1 MDAQHPVQNL
11 LDLVDFVFWA
21 LSPQLRRHL
30 HTASA
35 SDLHEP
41 SAGLDVLVVDP
52 QRWTMLQRPKCA
64 EDWWPNIARMFI
76 QHVVQTPVDDVLVV
90 QAVQLAHD
98 ALDVRRYFFWEVCPW

>member
-41 SAGLDVLVVDP
+41 SAGLDVVVVDP

-76 QHVVQTPVDDVLVV
+76 QPVVQALVDDVLVV
-90 QAVQLAHD
+90 QAVQLVNETFD
-98 ALDVRRYFFWEVCPW
+98 LRLDLFREVCPW